1 MHHGLAAHGHPSTLT
16 CPLSGSS
23 WLPQASLPR
32 TQSPAP
38 EHITSQGF
46 QGTGSPGPGKT
57 GGVGTLPQDCNALT
71 DMPGVKQRE
80 FSILLGVQPVTF
92 AAFVPQAKGGV
103 GTRHSH

>member
-1 MHHGLAAHGHPSTLT
+1 MAWQPTDTPAPSPVPFQGAAGF
-16 CPLSGSS
+16 
-23 WLPQASLPR
+23 LPR